1 MTTTDELQQ
10 SAEASVNEVTE
21 NMSQFSNYIQ
31 EHIPNL
37 INLGIKIIIAIII
50 FMIGR
55 VIIKW
60 IRKSIRYSFQV
71 KETDAGIATF
81 VDSMV
86 KFGLY
91 ILLIIIIAGNLGIEL
106 SSITVLFASAGVGV
120 SLALQDFITNFAGGI
135 MILLLRPF
143 TVGDYIIE
151 DTNKNEGTVKEI
163 KIFYTKLMTIE
174 NKVIVI
180 PNGKLM
186 NNSLTNVTERDER
199 RLDLKVGISY
209 ESDLKK
215 AKEILERLLL
225 SHKDIL
231 TNEDWKVFVD
241 SLADSSVV
249 LGIRAYVK
257 MEKYWDTRWELLE
270 QIKLTFDEEG
280 IEIPYPHRVFIM
292 ETNNQSINEKEQ
304 ENPETNHL
312 D

>member
-106 SSITVLFASAGVGV
+106 SSVTVLFASAGVGV

-280 IEIPYPHRVFIM
+280 IEIPY
-292 ETNNQSINEKEQ
+292 NQLNVHMQEKE
-304 ENPETNHL
+304 
-312 D
+312 

>member
-199 RLDLKVGISY
+199 RLDLKVEISY

-280 IEIPYPHRVFIM
+280 IEIPY
-292 ETNNQSINEKEQ
+292 NQLTVHMQEKE
-304 ENPETNHL
+304 
-312 D
+312 

>member
-1 MTTTDELQQ
+1 MTATDELQQ

-280 IEIPYPHRVFIM
+280 IEIPY
-292 ETNNQSINEKEQ
+292 NQLTVHMQEKE
-304 ENPETNHL
+304 
-312 D
+312 

>member
-81 VDSMV
+81 VDSLV

-225 SHKDIL
+225 THKDIL

-280 IEIPYPHRVFIM
+280 IEIPY
-292 ETNNQSINEKEQ
+292 NQLTVHMQEKE
-304 ENPETNHL
+304 
-312 D
+312 

>member
-81 VDSMV
+81 VDSLV

-91 ILLIIIIAGNLGIEL
+91 ILLIIIIAGNLEIEL

-280 IEIPYPHRVFIM
+280 IEIPY
-292 ETNNQSINEKEQ
+292 NQLTVHMQEKE
-304 ENPETNHL
+304 
-312 D
+312 

>member
-60 IRKSIRYSFQV
+60 IRISIRYSFQV

-280 IEIPYPHRVFIM
+280 IEIPY
-292 ETNNQSINEKEQ
+292 NQLTVHMQEKE
-304 ENPETNHL
+304 
-312 D
+312 

>member
-81 VDSMV
+81 VDSLV

-270 QIKLTFDEEG
+270 QIKID
-280 IEIPYPHRVFIM
+280 I
-292 ETNNQSINEKEQ
+292 
-304 ENPETNHL
+304 
-312 D
+312 

>member
-215 AKEILERLLL
+215 TKEILERLLL

-280 IEIPYPHRVFIM
+280 IEIPY
-292 ETNNQSINEKEQ
+292 NQLTVHMQEKE
-304 ENPETNHL
+304 
-312 D
+312 

>member
-215 AKEILERLLL
+215 AKEILEKLLL

-280 IEIPYPHRVFIM
+280 IEIPY
-292 ETNNQSINEKEQ
+292 NQLTVHMQEKE
-304 ENPETNHL
+304 
-312 D
+312 

>member
-10 SAEASVNEVTE
+10 SAEASVKEVTE

-91 ILLIIIIAGNLGIEL
+91 ILLIIIIAGNLGVEL

-280 IEIPYPHRVFIM
+280 IEIPY
-292 ETNNQSINEKEQ
+292 NQLTVHMQEKE
-304 ENPETNHL
+304 
-312 D
+312 

>member
-174 NKVIVI
+174 NKGIVI

-280 IEIPYPHRVFIM
+280 IEIPY
-292 ETNNQSINEKEQ
+292 NQLTVHMQEKE
-304 ENPETNHL
+304 
-312 D
+312 

>member
-21 NMSQFSNYIQ
+21 NMSRFNTYIQ
-31 EHIPNL
+31 EHVPNL
-37 INLGIKIIIAIII
+37 IGLGIKVIVAIII

-60 IRKSIRYSFQV
+60 IRKSVRYSFQL

-81 VDSMV
+81 VDSLL

-91 ILLIIIIAGNLGIEL
+91 ILLLIIIAGNLGIEL
-106 SSITVLFASAGVGV
+106 SSITVLFASAGVGI

-135 MILLLRPF
+135 MILVLRPF
-143 TVGDYIIE
+143 SVGDYIIE
-151 DTNKNEGTVKEI
+151 DSNKNEGTVKEI

-180 PNGKLM
+180 PNGKLT

-215 AKEILERLLL
+215 AKQILEELLL
-225 SHKDIL
+225 KNPNIL
-231 TNEDWKVFVD
+231 THEDWKVFVD
-241 SLADSSVV
+241 SLGDSSVV

-257 MEKYWDTRWELLE
+257 MEKYWDTRWDLLE

-280 IEIPYPHRVFIM
+280 IDIPY
-292 ETNNQSINEKEQ
+292 NQLTVHMDTENEKKS
-304 ENPETNHL
+304 
-312 D
+312 

>member
-60 IRKSIRYSFQV
+60 IRKSIRYSFQG

-143 TVGDYIIE
+143 TVGAYIIE

-280 IEIPYPHRVFIM
+280 IEIPY
-292 ETNNQSINEKEQ
+292 NQLTVHMQEKE
-304 ENPETNHL
+304 
-312 D
+312 

>member
-280 IEIPYPHRVFIM
+280 IKIPY
-292 ETNNQSINEKEQ
+292 NQLTVHMQEKE
-304 ENPETNHL
+304 
-312 D
+312 

>member
-106 SSITVLFASAGVGV
+106 SSVTVLFASAGVGV

-280 IEIPYPHRVFIM
+280 IEIPY
-292 ETNNQSINEKEQ
+292 NQLTVHMQEKE
-304 ENPETNHL
+304 
-312 D
+312 

>member
-270 QIKLTFDEEG
+270 RIKLTFDEEG
-280 IEIPYPHRVFIM
+280 IEIPY
-292 ETNNQSINEKEQ
+292 NQLTVHMQEKE
-304 ENPETNHL
+304 
-312 D
+312 

>member
-37 INLGIKIIIAIII
+37 INLGIKIIIAMII

-280 IEIPYPHRVFIM
+280 IEIPY
-292 ETNNQSINEKEQ
+292 NQLTVHMQEKE
-304 ENPETNHL
+304 
-312 D
+312 

>member
-106 SSITVLFASAGVGV
+106 SSITMLFASAGVGV

-280 IEIPYPHRVFIM
+280 IEIPY
-292 ETNNQSINEKEQ
+292 NQLTVHMQEKE
-304 ENPETNHL
+304 
-312 D
+312 

>member
-199 RLDLKVGISY
+199 RLDMKVGISY
-209 ESDLKK
+209 E
-215 AKEILERLLL
+215 
-225 SHKDIL
+225 
-231 TNEDWKVFVD
+231 
-241 SLADSSVV
+241 
-249 LGIRAYVK
+249 
-257 MEKYWDTRWELLE
+257 
-270 QIKLTFDEEG
+270 
-280 IEIPYPHRVFIM
+280 
-292 ETNNQSINEKEQ
+292 
-304 ENPETNHL
+304 
-312 D
+312 

>member
-21 NMSQFSNYIQ
+21 NMSLFSNYIQ

-280 IEIPYPHRVFIM
+280 IEIPY
-292 ETNNQSINEKEQ
+292 NQLTVHMQEKE
-304 ENPETNHL
+304 
-312 D
+312 

>member
-270 QIKLTFDEEG
+270 QIKLTFDEEE
-280 IEIPYPHRVFIM
+280 IEIPY
-292 ETNNQSINEKEQ
+292 NQLTVHMQEKE
-304 ENPETNHL
+304 
-312 D
+312 

>member
-86 KFGLY
+86 KFRLY
-91 ILLIIIIAGNLGIEL
+91 ISLIIIIAGNLGIEL
-106 SSITVLFASAGVGV
+106 SSVTVLFASAGVGV

-163 KIFYTKLMTIE
+163 KILYTKLMTIE

-280 IEIPYPHRVFIM
+280 IEIPY
-292 ETNNQSINEKEQ
+292 NQLTVHMQEKE
-304 ENPETNHL
+304 
-312 D
+312 

>member
-21 NMSQFSNYIQ
+21 NMSQFSKYIQ

-280 IEIPYPHRVFIM
+280 IEIPY
-292 ETNNQSINEKEQ
+292 NQLTVHMQEKE
-304 ENPETNHL
+304 
-312 D
+312 

>member
-106 SSITVLFASAGVGV
+106 SSVTVLFASAGVGV

-280 IEIPYPHRVFIM
+280 IEIPY
-292 ETNNQSINEKEQ
+292 NQLTVHIQEKE
-304 ENPETNHL
+304 
-312 D
+312 

>member
-21 NMSQFSNYIQ
+21 NMSRFNIYIQ

-37 INLGIKIIIAIII
+37 IGLGIKVIVAIII

-60 IRKSIRYSFQV
+60 IRKSVRYSFQL

-81 VDSMV
+81 VDSLL

-91 ILLIIIIAGNLGIEL
+91 ILLLIIIAGNLGIEL
-106 SSITVLFASAGVGV
+106 SSITVLFASAGVGI

-135 MILLLRPF
+135 MILVLRPF
-143 TVGDYIIE
+143 SVGDYIIE
-151 DTNKNEGTVKEI
+151 DSNKNEGTVKEI

-180 PNGKLM
+180 PNGKLT

-215 AKEILERLLL
+215 AKQILEELLL
-225 SHKDIL
+225 KNPNIL
-231 TNEDWKVFVD
+231 THEDWKVFVD
-241 SLADSSVV
+241 SLGDSSVV

-257 MEKYWDTRWELLE
+257 MEKYWDTRWDLLE

-280 IEIPYPHRVFIM
+280 IDIPY
-292 ETNNQSINEKEQ
+292 NQLTVHMDTMDTENEKKS
-304 ENPETNHL
+304 
-312 D
+312 

>member
-21 NMSQFSNYIQ
+21 NMSQFNNYIQ

-280 IEIPYPHRVFIM
+280 IEIPY
-292 ETNNQSINEKEQ
+292 NQLTVHMQEKE
-304 ENPETNHL
+304 
-312 D
+312 

>member
-199 RLDLKVGISY
+199 RLDLKIGISY

-280 IEIPYPHRVFIM
+280 IEIPY
-292 ETNNQSINEKEQ
+292 NQLTVHMQEKE
-304 ENPETNHL
+304 
-312 D
+312 

>member
-199 RLDLKVGISY
+199 RLDWKVGISY

-270 QIKLTFDEEG
+270 QIKLTFDEEE
-280 IEIPYPHRVFIM
+280 IEIPY
-292 ETNNQSINEKEQ
+292 NQLTVHMQEKE
-304 ENPETNHL
+304 
-312 D
+312 

>member
-280 IEIPYPHRVFIM
+280 IEIPY
-292 ETNNQSINEKEQ
+292 NQLTVHMQEKEYRVVS
-304 ENPETNHL
+304 
-312 D
+312 